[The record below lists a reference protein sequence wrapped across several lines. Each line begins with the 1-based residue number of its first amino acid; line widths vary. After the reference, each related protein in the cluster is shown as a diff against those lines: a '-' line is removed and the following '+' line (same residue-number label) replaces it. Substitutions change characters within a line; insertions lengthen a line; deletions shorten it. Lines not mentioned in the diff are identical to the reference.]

1 MNLKWETLAS
11 LADLYPLPLVS
22 KYLSETNGSSVF
34 STKNRTTPMSM
45 DSAMDS
51 LSTASDHSVASAPP
65 SPQYNS
71 KSAVSPHNN
80 NNSNNNHNMSAS
92 NNSNTTSSNHHHHH
106 NHNRSPSPVSPPLRH
121 HQGSPHMMSM
131 AHPLSPPQT
140 STPNSIAAAMG
151 PRMAQSLPHLAPHS
165 LGLLNSL
172 QMMRKSSFFLV
183 YSAFSKR
190 R

>member
-1 MNLKWETLAS
+1 MTAWRLKLETLAS

-34 STKNRTTPMSM
+34 STKNRITPMSM

-51 LSTASDHSVASAPP
+51 LSTTSDHSVASAPP

-71 KSAVSPHNN
+71 KSAVSPNNN
-80 NNSNNNHNMSAS
+80 NNSNNNHNMSA
-92 NNSNTTSSNHHHHH
+92 NNSNATSNHHH

-121 HQGSPHMMSM
+121 HQSSPHMMSM
-131 AHPLSPPQT
+131 SHPLSPPQT

-151 PRMAQSLPHLAPHS
+151 PRMAQSLPHLPPHS

-172 QMMRKSSFFLV
+172 QMMRKTKIKFAFFNITII
-183 YSAFSKR
+183 
-190 R
+190 

>member
-1 MNLKWETLAS
+1 MKKGEKRNFCEHLENKFETLAS

-22 KYLSETNGSSVF
+22 KYLSETNHHGSSVF
-34 STKNRTTPMSM
+34 SAKNRITPMSM

-65 SPQYNS
+65 SPQYNHP
-71 KSAVSPHNN
+71 KSANSPNNN

-92 NNSNTTSSNHHHHH
+92 NNSSNTPSSNHHH

-131 AHPLSPPQT
+131 GHPLSPPHT

-172 QMMRKSSFFLV
+172 QMMRK
-183 YSAFSKR
+183 
-190 R
+190 

>member
-1 MNLKWETLAS
+1 M
-11 LADLYPLPLVS
+11 YPLPLVS

-92 NNSNTTSSNHHHHH
+92 NNSNTTSSNHHHH

-190 R
+190 RYIFAI